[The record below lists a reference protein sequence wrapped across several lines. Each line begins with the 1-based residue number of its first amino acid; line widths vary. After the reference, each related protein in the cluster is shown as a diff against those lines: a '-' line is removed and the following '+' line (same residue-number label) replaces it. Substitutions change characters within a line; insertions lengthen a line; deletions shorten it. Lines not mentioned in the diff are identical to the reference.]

1 MRTFLELTRAGMP
14 PLPPDMADD
23 DVRFPESLVAHF
35 VAAFTAHGMVVFDP
49 FAGYGTTLRVAERM
63 GRQGWGLE
71 YDARRAAFARIGLA
85 APERLIHGDARA
97 LGAYDVPPVDLA
109 LSSPPY
115 MLREDLENP
124 LTAYTTPGAG
134 YAAYLR
140 DLQAV
145 YRDLAGRLAPDGR
158 VVIEVANLKSAAGV
172 TPLAWDVARHVGD
185 VMAFEGEV
193 VIGWDD
199 YGYGYDHSYALVF
212 RARDAGDPGG

>member
-1 MRTFLELTRAGMP
+1 MGPSMRTFLQLKRADMP
-14 PLPPDMADD
+14 PLPPEMAGD

-35 VAAFTAHGMVVFDP
+35 VAAYTTPGAVVFDP
-49 FAGYGTTLRVAERM
+49 FAGFGTTLRAAERM

-71 YDARRAAFARIGLA
+71 YDARRAAFARAGLA

-97 LGAYDVPPVDLA
+97 LADYAFPAVDLA

-115 MLREDLENP
+115 MLREDPENP

-145 YRDLAGRLAPDGR
+145 YALLAGRLAPDGR
-158 VVIEVANLKSAAGV
+158 VVIEVANLKSDAGV
-172 TPLAWDVARHVGD
+172 TPLAWDVARHVGA
-185 VMAFEGEV
+185 VLAFEGEV
-193 VIGWDD
+193 VIGWDA
-199 YGYGYDHSYALVF
+199 YGYGYDHSYALVYC
-212 RARDAGDPGG
+212 AP